1 MHRIH
6 AIRLAL
12 LCCAIVA
19 VLAACGSGS
28 QVQDNYG
35 SLANEICGKFSD
47 ATKGNPTPAQR
58 IQAIEDALAGLQG
71 LHPPDTIANVYT
83 RLLFNFKA
91 AVDILKPNID
101 TLARLAKH
109 LQAHPDDKRAARQYA
124 RITRRIQLHLRL
136 ASTDARTL
144 GMGRC
149 QTAFGG

>member
-83 RLLFNFKA
+83 RLQASSQPTSN
-91 AVDILKPNID
+91 
-101 TLARLAKH
+101 AR
-109 LQAHPDDKRAARQYA
+109 
-124 RITRRIQLHLRL
+124 
-136 ASTDARTL
+136 ASASDARSL
-144 GMGRC
+144 SGISG
-149 QTAFGG
+149 